1 VADRAQAFAKRFLI
15 LTLLL
20 GFSASARASEEHTR
34 FCEQMTQAYADFK
47 WPPFVCPKQAP
58 KVGGKSVEER
68 PILYWEFGNPQA
80 TNTTLVFSMVH
91 GDEVTPLY
99 VGLKTLEWME
109 QHAEKLKDARVVIAP
124 LINPDGYFKSP
135 RTRTN
140 ARGVDVNRNFNT
152 SDWKASALLAWKNQY
167 KSNPRRY
174 PGPTAHSEP
183 ETVFQTYLIEEFKP
197 QKILSIHAPL
207 GFMDYDGPNTLALSR
222 FPKEYVKRALELKK
236 RLKAVSG
243 GFFPGSLGNYA
254 GQERGIPTF
263 TLELPTAD
271 PKRAQRYW
279 NEFRRGIETMV
290 KYEVPKQGG

>member
-1 VADRAQAFAKRFLI
+1 VVHSAKTIAKYILI
-15 LTLLL
+15 LTLAPALYPTAKA
-20 GFSASARASEEHTR
+20 GEELVR
-34 FCEQMTQAYADFK
+34 FCEQMTRAYAEFK
-47 WPPFVCPKQAP
+47 WPAFTCPKQVP

-68 PILYWEFGNPQA
+68 PLLYWEYGNSQS

-109 QHAEKLKDARVVIAP
+109 QNADKLKDARVVIAP
-124 LINPDGYFKSP
+124 LINPDSFYKTP

-152 SDWKASALLAWKNQY
+152 QDWKTSALLAWRNQF

-174 PGPTAHSEP
+174 PGASAHSEP

-271 PKRAQRYW
+271 PKKAQRYW
-279 NEFRRGIETMV
+279 IEFRRGIETMV
-290 KYEVPKQGG
+290 KHEVPKQGT